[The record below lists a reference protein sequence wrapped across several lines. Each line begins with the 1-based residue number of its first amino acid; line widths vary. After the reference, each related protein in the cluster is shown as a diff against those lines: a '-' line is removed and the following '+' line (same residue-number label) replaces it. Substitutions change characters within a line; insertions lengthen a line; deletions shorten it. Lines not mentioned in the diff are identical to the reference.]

1 MCLKDYV
8 FHLKEKMFIMYI
20 VPAVFTLGWKS
31 FQNIVGQKL
40 TFGIFICLSLC
51 FRGLFYFSSVQPLSP
66 VWLFATL
73 WTAAHQASLSITNS
87 WNLLKLMS
95 IKSVMLSNH
104 LILCCPLL
112 FLPVCNLSQ
121 HQGLFKLVSLSHQ
134 VAKVLEFQL
143 QHQSFQWTCRTD
155 LL

>member
-1 MCLKDYV
+1 
-8 FHLKEKMFIMYI
+8 MFCRSIFDAYQNEPYQLQVMGLSI
-20 VPAVFTLGWKS
+20 TISMFLRFIFKPDQFSS
-31 FQNIVGQKL
+31 FQSFSCV
-40 TFGIFICLSLC
+40 
-51 FRGLFYFSSVQPLSP
+51 RLFVTP
-66 VWLFATL
+66 

-112 FLPVCNLSQ
+112 FLPVCNRSQ

-143 QHQSFQWTCRTD
+143 QHQSF
-155 LL
+155 